1 MTHAAGTSADPD
13 TTTRR
18 VEARRGCTRWLLG
31 YGDTTPREL
40 MAEVAAATSEADLD
54 RYGAGGEVAAL
65 EQEVAELL
73 GKEAAAF
80 MPSGIMAQQAALRSW
95 ADRSSSRAV
104 AVHGLSHFLLHE
116 LDALPEMHG
125 LRVQVL
131 THEPRPATVADLD
144 AVAEPLAAVS
154 IELPLRDAGYLLPDW
169 DDLVAFSARARERGT
184 PLHLDG
190 ARLWESQPFYDRP
203 LSEIAALADSVY
215 VSFYK
220 GLGGLAGAVLA
231 GDADLVEQ
239 ARRWQKRHGGTL
251 FTLLPYAVAARQG
264 LATRR
269 GRMPTYVD
277 RAREL
282 AAGLAELPGV
292 RVLPEPPHTN
302 AFRLFVDAAPERLD
316 LVAIEHME
324 RTHTALTGGWRAAD
338 VPGWSMTEVTVGD
351 ATLTWPVGEQLEAL
365 EVLVARAQ
373 ESDASR

>member
-1 MTHAAGTSADPD
+1 MGHDDDLTS
-13 TTTRR
+13 RR
-18 VEARRGCTRWLLG
+18 AEARRGCTRWLLG
-31 YGDTTPREL
+31 HGDTTPPEVMSEL
-40 MAEVAAATSEADLD
+40 AAATSDADFD

-73 GKEAAAF
+73 GKEAAVL

-104 AVHGLSHFLLHE
+104 AVHGLSHFVLHE
-116 LDALPEMHG
+116 LDALPEVHR

-154 IELPLRDAGYLLPDW
+154 IELPLRDAGYLLPAW
-169 DDLVAFSARARERGT
+169 DDLLALSSRARERGI

-203 LSEIAALADSVY
+203 LSEVAGLADSVY

-220 GLGGLAGAVLA
+220 GLGSLAGAVLA

-251 FTLLPYAVAARQG
+251 FTLLPYAVSARQG
-264 LATRR
+264 LSTRL
-269 GRMPTYVD
+269 GRMPAYVA

-282 AAGLAELPGV
+282 ATGLTGLAGV
-292 RVLPEPPHTN
+292 RVLPQPPQTN
-302 AFRLFVDAAPERLD
+302 AFRLFVDAAAEQLD
-316 LVAIEHME
+316 IAAVEHME

-351 ATLTWPVGEQLEAL
+351 ATLAWPVEEQVASLAGL
-365 EVLVARAQ
+365 FARARTP
-373 ESDASR
+373 DASA